1 MCYGSHGPFSS
12 MIYPKKTLWCSSSQ
26 TLSRIGDHQ
35 SVTTNHHSF
44 NTLLLSPF
52 KTMVDHHKWSGN
64 GSCPYVKEPLWVPM
78 IFPWMA
84 WGQDRSPCEDHE
96 RPVAWRFFFRR
107 WQFLLW
113 MEEILHQLIDGLATF
128 NCRGSTIQG
137 GAGVLNHPQWWFV
150 EYTNGIVIRIQQ
162 LTLTQNIKYIH
173 SIVTLGYLTYIELI
187 V

>member
-1 MCYGSHGPFSS
+1 MAHLVRWSTQ
-12 MIYPKKTLWCSSSQ
+12 KKHCDVQVRKL
-26 TLSRIGDHQ
+26 L
-35 SVTTNHHSF
+35 VVLETTNQLQQIITPLIPSCYHH
-44 NTLLLSPF
+44 L